1 MSKRGN
7 GQGSVYKTSRG
18 TYRAVITL
26 GYYVDD
32 SGKMHRRTRSVT
44 TKLKKDAVNA
54 LTTLRESPKAR
65 QSVSFR
71 DLYQKWFPTHRASKS
86 TLDCYRAAFKWFSDI
101 QFMKIDDID
110 IDDLQECLDSCPHG
124 KRTRENMKSLVG
136 LMYKFGIPRDLI
148 PNDRNLGQFL
158 IVNGESSARRDS
170 FSEDQIQLI
179 KKSVGRVPYADYIY
193 AMIYMGFRPTEF
205 LQLDCS
211 QYDELRH
218 CFVAGSKTTAG
229 INRTVT
235 VSPKILSIVEDQIA
249 GRHTGTV
256 FYGADGN
263 EMSLKKFT
271 EDCFYPALESI
282 GIENPLVEI
291 AGGAIRHKF
300 TPHSCRHTFAT
311 LLKRVAGSDKDK
323 MELIGHSSPE
333 MVRYY
338 QDVSIEDI
346 QRLTDAI

>member
-1 MSKRGN
+1 MKRGN
-7 GQGSVYKTSRG
+7 GQGSVYRTSRG

-32 SGKMHRRTRSVT
+32 SGHLHRRTRSVT

-54 LTTLRESPKAR
+54 LTTLRETPRTPKA
-65 QSVSFR
+65 VTFR
-71 DLYQKWFPTHRASKS
+71 ELYERWYPTHRASRS
-86 TLDCYRAAFKWFSDI
+86 TLDCYRAAFRWFSEI
-101 QFMKIDDID
+101 QFLKIDDIN

-136 LMYKFGIPRDLI
+136 LMYKFGIPRNLI
-148 PNDRNLGQFL
+148 PNNLNLSQFL
-158 IVNGESSARRDS
+158 IVSGESSARRDS
-170 FSEDQIQLI
+170 FDDDQILRI
-179 KKSVGRVPYADYIY
+179 RNAVGRVPYADYIY
-193 AMIYMGFRPTEF
+193 AMIYLGFRPSEF

-229 INRTVT
+229 TNRTVT
-235 VSPKILSIVEDQIA
+235 VSPKIQSIVDSQIG

-256 FYGADGN
+256 WFGSDGN
-263 EMSLKKFT
+263 EIPLKKFT
-271 EDCFYPALESI
+271 EECFYPALEEI
-282 GIENPLVEI
+282 GIENPLVEV
-291 AGGAIRHKF
+291 AGGSIRHRY

-311 LLKRVAGSDKDK
+311 LLKRVAGSDRDK
-323 MELIGHSSPE
+323 MELLGHASAE

-338 QDVSIEDI
+338 QDVAIADI
-346 QRLTDAI
+346 QQLTDAI